1 MSILKLHHTYENRG
15 YENIPAVAPLK
26 QSKKEG
32 EPSSLT
38 AAADETAARKTD
50 SVEISPE
57 GRLAAVQEKEIQES
71 AAQETEAQEAAAK
84 DSDSPSGKV
93 AVNEGKRA
101 RQIAA
106 AQNQGELQQVLALL
120 EKDLSDCKAGLQ
132 KGWCDRSEIAK
143 VEALI
148 SKARSRMSQVPRKS
162 DQDDAQGGLDA
173 FAMASLM

>member
-32 EPSSLT
+32 EPSSLA

-57 GRLAAVQEKEIQES
+57 GRLAAVQEKEIQEP

-106 AQNQGELQQVLALL
+106 AQNLGRTPASAGSVGKGSFRLQGRSAEGLVRPVRDRQSGGADQQGQIPHEPGA
-120 EKDLSDCKAGLQ
+120 Q
-132 KGWCDRSEIAK
+132 KI
-143 VEALI
+143 
-148 SKARSRMSQVPRKS
+148 
-162 DQDDAQGGLDA
+162 
-173 FAMASLM
+173 